1 MKPTLRPGLKHRL
14 SYTVAAD
21 KTVPFTFPESA
32 VIAAMPKV
40 FATGFMIVLMEW
52 ACTELLAAHLDAGEG
67 SVGVHVDVS
76 HLAATPPGMTVTVD
90 VECVQIIDQ
99 RIAFSV
105 KAHDGMDL
113 IGEGRHERFVVAW
126 DKFNARVA
134 AKAAKVRDKQTSSLQ
149 TATSG

>member
-1 MKPTLRPGLKHRL
+1 MKSTLKPGLKHRL
-14 SYTVAAD
+14 TYTVAPD
-21 KTVPFTFPESA
+21 KTVPHTFPELKI
-32 VIAAMPKV
+32 IASMPEV

-52 ACTELLAAHLDAGEG
+52 ACTELLAGHLSEGEG

-90 VECVQIIDQ
+90 AECVEVVDQ
-99 RIAFSV
+99 RVAFSV

-134 AKAAKVRDKQTSSLQ
+134 AKAANVREKQTSSLQ
-149 TATSG
+149 AATS

>member
-14 SYTVAAD
+14 TYTVAAE
-21 KTVPFTFPESA
+21 KTVPYTFPESQT
-32 VIAAMPKV
+32 IAAMPKV

-52 ACTELLAAHLDAGEG
+52 ACTELLSAHLDVGEG
-67 SVGVHVDVS
+67 RVGVHVDVS

-90 VECVQIIDQ
+90 VECMQIVGQ
-99 RIAFSV
+99 RVAFSV

-126 DKFNARVA
+126 DNFNARVA
-134 AKAAKVRDKQTSSLQ
+134 AKAAKVREKQTSGLR
-149 TATSG
+149 AASGG

>member
-1 MKPTLRPGLKHRL
+1 MKATLKPGLTHRL
-14 SYTVAAD
+14 VYTVPEN
-21 KTVPFTFPESA
+21 KTVPHTFPESPQ
-32 VIAAMPKV
+32 IAAMPKV

-52 ACTELLAAHLDAGEG
+52 TCTELLAPHLDDGEG

-90 VECVQIIDQ
+90 AECTQVAGQKIS
-99 RIAFSV
+99 FKV

-126 DKFNARVA
+126 EKFNARVA
-134 AKAAKVRDKQTSSLQ
+134 AKAIAANVAQV
-149 TATSG
+149 A

>member
-1 MKPTLRPGLKHRL
+1 MKATLKPGLTHRL
-14 SYTVAAD
+14 VYTVPEN
-21 KTVPFTFPESA
+21 KTVPHTFPESPQ
-32 VIAAMPKV
+32 IAAMPKV

-52 ACTELLAAHLDAGEG
+52 TCTELLAPHLDDGEG

-90 VECVQIIDQ
+90 AECTQVAGQKIS
-99 RIAFSV
+99 FKV

-126 DKFNARVA
+126 EKFNARVA
-134 AKAAKVRDKQTSSLQ
+134 AKAKAANVAQV
-149 TATSG
+149 A

>member
-14 SYTVAAD
+14 TYTVAPE
-21 KTVPFTFPESA
+21 KTVPYTFPESP
-32 VIAAMPKV
+32 VIASMPKV

-52 ACTELLAAHLDAGEG
+52 ACTELLSPHLEAGEG
-67 SVGVHVDVS
+67 SVGVYVDVS

-90 VECVQIIDQ
+90 VECVEIVGQ
-99 RIAFSV
+99 RVAFAV

-126 DKFNARVA
+126 DNFNARVA
-134 AKAAKVRDKQTSSLQ
+134 AKAAKVREKQISGLQ
-149 TATSG
+149 TATGG

>member
-1 MKPTLRPGLKHRL
+1 MKPSLKPGLTHRL
-14 SYTVAAD
+14 VYKVPEN
-21 KTVPFTFPESA
+21 KTVPHTFPESPQ
-32 VIAAMPKV
+32 IAAMPKV

-52 ACTELLAAHLDAGEG
+52 ACTELLAQHLDDGEG

-90 VECVQIIDQ
+90 VECTQVVGQ
-99 RIAFSV
+99 RISFKV

-113 IGEGRHERFVVAW
+113 IGEGRHDRFVVAW

-134 AKAAKVRDKQTSSLQ
+134 AKAKAANVAQV
-149 TATSG
+149 A

>member
-1 MKPTLRPGLKHRL
+1 MKETLKPGLTHRL
-14 SYTVAAD
+14 AYKVPEN
-21 KTVPFTFPESA
+21 KTVPYTYPESPE
-32 VIAAMPKV
+32 IASMPKI

-52 ACTELLAAHLDAGEG
+52 TCTELLAPHLDPGEG

-90 VECVQIIDQ
+90 AEVIQIVGN

-105 KAHDGMDL
+105 KAHDGMDP
-113 IGEGRHERFVVAW
+113 IGEGRHERYVVTW

-134 AKAAKVRDKQTSSLQ
+134 AKAAKAKEL
-149 TATSG
+149 A